1 MPRWTSSSPI
11 VARAR
16 ACGGYAPRPGWS
28 SSRPLP
34 IMAGM
39 RARLY
44 NFDGWQRMVLCT
56 IVSVWYPH
64 DMLESNG
71 VRGHFREVG

>member
-1 MPRWTSSSPI
+1 
-11 VARAR
+11 
-16 ACGGYAPRPGWS
+16 
-28 SSRPLP
+28 
-34 IMAGM
+34 MAGM

-71 VRGHFREVG
+71 VRDIFGKRDEPAPPRVRRGGNFVSGSQFRAHV